1 MITKVLDLLIEDE
14 YYGVS
19 HRVETQKENTNV
31 YATGSS
37 WYIKSRD
44 HGGKNERRI

>member
-19 HRVETQKENTNV
+19 DRVEIAKGKHRTLR
-31 YATGSS
+31 S
-37 WYIKSRD
+37 WKQFVKQFKRLW
-44 HGGKNERRI
+44 KR